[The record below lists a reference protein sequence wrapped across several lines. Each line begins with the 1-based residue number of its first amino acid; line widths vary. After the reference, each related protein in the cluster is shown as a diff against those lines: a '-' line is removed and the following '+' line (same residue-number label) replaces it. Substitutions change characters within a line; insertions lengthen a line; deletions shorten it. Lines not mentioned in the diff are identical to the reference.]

1 MEVKLIRSFIAL
13 YIGMIVVN
21 VVIHLNKYFSLE
33 YFDISIED
41 FIYPIK
47 FAIPG
52 AIILSFVKKIDFN
65 LNNKNKDK

>member
-1 MEVKLIRSFIAL
+1 MEVKLIRSFITL

-47 FAIPG
+47 FAILG
-52 AIILSFVKKIDFN
+52 AIILFFVKKIDFN